1 MNKFLTFSF
10 FILILLS
17 CKKDTPQTYNLS
29 YSYTYFGLIKGNYV
43 LYEVVEITHD
53 ENALIQHDTLRYQLK
68 TLIGDTLYDNSG
80 RIANRF
86 FRSKRPNAN
95 APWSITDVWT
105 TIIADNKA
113 ELVEE
118 NQRVV
123 KLIFPFSKQMTWN
136 SNQFNPNAANA
147 CFYSSIDYSGS
158 IGSFV
163 FDHLAQVEQADE
175 RNLVVY
181 KRQFE
186 VYAQNIGLVRK
197 YYKDLIIANF
207 DTLNIKS
214 GKELFM
220 EVIGY
225 GN

>member
-17 CKKDTPQTYNLS
+17 CKKDIPQPYNS
-29 YSYTYFGLIKGNYV
+29 YDTYFGLIKGNYV

-53 ENALIQHDTLRYQLK
+53 ENAFVQHDTLRYQLK

-118 NQRVV
+118 NQRIV

-186 VYAQNIGLVRK
+186 VYAENIGLVRK
-197 YYKDLIIANF
+197 YYKDLNIANF

>member
-1 MNKFLTFSF
+1 
-10 FILILLS
+10 
-17 CKKDTPQTYNLS
+17 
-29 YSYTYFGLIKGNYV
+29 
-43 LYEVVEITHD
+43 
-53 ENALIQHDTLRYQLK
+53 
-68 TLIGDTLYDNSG
+68 
-80 RIANRF
+80 
-86 FRSKRPNAN
+86 
-95 APWSITDVWT
+95 
-105 TIIADNKA
+105 
-113 ELVEE
+113 
-118 NQRVV
+118 
-123 KLIFPFSKQMTWN
+123 MTWN

-197 YYKDLIIANF
+197 YYKDLNIANF